1 MCSFTSAWSRDCC
14 FICWQASSP
23 RAGVVLSRARCA
35 PASGQALSAR
45 FSTGSF
51 CPLGCS
57 LRRCPACKRL
67 SATRRGM
74 AWSSI
79 LARRCAG
86 PSIKLFPTSLR
97 IILSPHLNS
106 RATGALSSWHLSAW
120 LAQWALLSWADS
132 WASGVRR
139 GGHNSRSLPW
149 KLSIAKRYD
158 ILPTTRKN
166 CPSQKDAEIESTEGR
181 KRFLTIQEP
190 LPGGADP
197 QEAAPIET
205 LPLSELAETLG
216 QELYLKSGQVART
229 ITLLDEGN
237 TIPFIARYRKE
248 ITGSLDE
255 VQIQTIADRAAALRA
270 LFERKSDVRRL
281 IEAQGKLTPELS
293 SAILAATTL
302 QEVEDLYLPYRPKRK
317 TRASVARE
325 KGLAP
330 LADLILQ
337 QPEMSGDLESILEE
351 QARPFLN
358 AELGVDTSLEAYAGA
373 RDIAAEVIAEDANVR
388 GGVRA
393 TFFKQATL
401 SAKAVDPEK
410 IAEKDPKGVYQLY
423 YEFNE
428 NITKLVPHRVLAL
441 NRGEREDVLRVN
453 VTLPYEQAQPEIER
467 YYPVRATSPFARHLK
482 EAMEDGYKRLL
493 APAMEREVRVELTRQ
508 AEEHAITIFAAN
520 LRNLLLQPPLRG
532 RKVLGIDPGYR
543 TGCKLAIVDEMGKYL
558 ESDTMYLHQAERAL
572 QTLRGLITKYNI
584 DVIAIGNGTASRE
597 TEQLVAGLIREIEAE
612 TGQQGKIGYVI
623 VNEAGAS
630 VYSAS
635 EAARQEFPTLDATQ
649 RGTISI
655 ARRLQDPLAELVKID
670 PKAVGVGLYQHDVDQ
685 KELANALERVVV
697 SCVNFAGVEVNS
709 ASAAL
714 LKHVSGINTRI
725 ANALVK
731 YREEHGPFRSR
742 EELRSVPGLGP
753 ATFVQAAGFLKIA
766 SGSEPLDNTFIH
778 PESYGAARALL
789 EMLPAGDNGRAKPA
803 ERIAQFRQLIRLRN
817 SLGRSQRQRTT
828 STHDGD
834 EEAAWSEIAKKIGVG
849 LPTLNDI
856 LENLEKP
863 GLDPRDTLPAP
874 ILRHDVLKMEDLQT
888 GMILQGTVRNVVDFG
903 AFVDIGVK
911 QDGLV
916 HVSEM
921 ADRFVKDPLSVV
933 AVGQVVQVRVLKVDV
948 QRGRV
953 QLSMRGLP

>member
-1 MCSFTSAWSRDCC
+1 MRLWQINRKSAISSLYKEGRLRNLATQEETNTLASLATDTSNEPLALAD
-14 FICWQASSP
+14 IAST
-23 RAGVVLSRARCA
+23 LSAELNIG
-35 PASGQALSAR
+35 SGQ
-45 FSTGSF
+45 
-51 CPLGCS
+51 
-57 LRRCPACKRL
+57 
-67 SATRRGM
+67 
-74 AWSSI
+74 I
-79 LARRCAG
+79 
-86 PSIKLFPTSLR
+86 
-97 IILSPHLNS
+97 
-106 RATGALSSWHLSAW
+106 
-120 LAQWALLSWADS
+120 
-132 WASGVRR
+132 
-139 GGHNSRSLPW
+139 
-149 KLSIAKRYD
+149 
-158 ILPTTRKN
+158 
-166 CPSQKDAEIESTEGR
+166 
-181 KRFLTIQEP
+181 
-190 LPGGADP
+190 
-197 QEAAPIET
+197 
-205 LPLSELAETLG
+205 
-216 QELYLKSGQVART
+216 ART
-229 ITLLDEGN
+229 IALLDEGN

-248 ITGSLDE
+248 ATGSLDE
-255 VQIQTIADRAAALRA
+255 VQIQAIADRAAALRA
-270 LFERKSDVRRL
+270 LHERKQDVRRL
-281 IEAQGKLTPELS
+281 IDAQGKLTEELAA
-293 SAILAATTL
+293 AIAAATTL

-330 LADLILQ
+330 LADIILQ
-337 QPEMSGDLESILEE
+337 QPILQGDSAALLEE
-351 QARPFLN
+351 YARPFLD
-358 AELGVDTSLEAYAGA
+358 AEKGVDTSLEAYAGA
-373 RDIAAEVIAEDANVR
+373 CDIVAEVIAEDASVR
-388 GGVRA
+388 GSVRA
-393 TFFKQATL
+393 SFFKRAAL
-401 SAKAVDPEK
+401 EAKAIDPEK
-410 IAEKDPKGVYQLY
+410 LAEKDPNGVYQLY
-423 YEFNE
+423 YNFHEGV
-428 NITKLVPHRVLAL
+428 TKLVPHRILAL
-441 NRGEREDVLRVN
+441 NRAEREGVLRVS
-453 VTLPYEQAQPEIER
+453 VDLPYEQAQPDITQH
-467 YYPVRATSPFARHLK
+467 YPIKAASPFASLLT

-493 APAMEREVRVELTRQ
+493 APAMEREVRVELTRR
-508 AEEHAITIFAAN
+508 AEEHAINIFAAN

-532 RKVLGIDPGYR
+532 KKVLGIDPGYR
-543 TGCKLAIVDEMGKYL
+543 TGCKLAVVDETGKYL
-558 ESDTMYLHQAERAL
+558 VSDTIYLHQSEKAQ
-572 QTLRGLITKYNI
+572 QTLRRLISEYDI
-584 DVIAIGNGTASRE
+584 SVIAIGNGTASRE
-597 TEQLVAGLIREIEAE
+597 TEQLVANLIRGIEGE
-612 TGQQGKIGYVI
+612 TGQRDRIGYVI

-635 EAARQEFPTLDATQ
+635 EAAREEFPTLDATQ

-685 KELANALERVVV
+685 KELAAMLDRVVV
-697 SCVNFAGVEVNS
+697 SCVNFAGVEVNA

-714 LKHVSGINTRI
+714 LKHVSGINARV
-725 ANALVK
+725 ANAIVR
-731 YREEHGPFRSR
+731 YREQHGPFATRQD
-742 EELRSVPGLGP
+742 LQKVPGLGP

-803 ERIAQFRQLIRLRN
+803 ERIAQFRQLIRLQN

-828 STHDGD
+828 SVQDRG

-874 ILRHDVLKMEDLQT
+874 ILRHDVLKMEDLQA

-953 QLSMRGLP
+953 QLSMRGL